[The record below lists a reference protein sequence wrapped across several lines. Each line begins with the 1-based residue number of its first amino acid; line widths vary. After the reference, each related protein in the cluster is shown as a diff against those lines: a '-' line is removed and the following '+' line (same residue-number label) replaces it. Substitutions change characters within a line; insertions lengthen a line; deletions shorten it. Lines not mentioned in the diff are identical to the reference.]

1 MRGSCW
7 HRFGGGCWM
16 GCSSG
21 RLPMIL
27 FGVVA
32 WAWWLGPEHDRSVT
46 QGKAWWRASVCLRVL
61 ISSWYCASSVSQHC
75 EALLV
80 KWLGCSHRGRIFR
93 RVWPSCEWAVSDLD
107 RTCEWTLKMWNF
119 GIFSLKSLTGN
130 MFVEEHQ
137 LDFLEW
143 VQAHGL
149 VGVLGSLC
157 GGSLIVFL
165 GNVPG

>member
-1 MRGSCW
+1 
-7 HRFGGGCWM
+7 
-16 GCSSG
+16 
-21 RLPMIL
+21 
-27 FGVVA
+27 
-32 WAWWLGPEHDRSVT
+32 
-46 QGKAWWRASVCLRVL
+46 
-61 ISSWYCASSVSQHC
+61 
-75 EALLV
+75 
-80 KWLGCSHRGRIFR
+80 
-93 RVWPSCEWAVSDLD
+93 
-107 RTCEWTLKMWNF
+107 
-119 GIFSLKSLTGN
+119 